1 MLKKQLN
8 QFKNYSIS
16 WSRKPEWCLWI
27 RQNEWWDW
35 QKGRSCGL
43 MWGIC

>member
-27 RQNEWWDW
+27 R
-35 QKGRSCGL
+35 
-43 MWGIC
+43 